1 MPRFC
6 KRLTLGHR
14 NCRIAVFSRAM
25 RKWARRKLKDIWYRG
40 YAAGY
45 QAGNY
50 DGIEYLTN
58 RVILEMHQ
66 DAVLSITADLDTL
79 ERIVEI
85 IEAVR
90 DNGETHRDK
99 SED

>member
-1 MPRFC
+1 VEVFRSYERKAL
-6 KRLTLGHR
+6 KRR
-14 NCRIAVFSRAM
+14 SV
-25 RKWARRKLKDIWYRG
+25 DIWYKG

-45 QAGNY
+45 RDSHHDTLEFFTEQ
-50 DGIEYLTN
+50 
-58 RVILEMHQ
+58 VIFEIHE
-66 DAVLSITADLDTL
+66 DAVLSMTADLDTL

-90 DNGETHRDK
+90 DNGETQRDK

>member
-1 MPRFC
+1 MFRSTMQ
-6 KRLTLGHR
+6 R
-14 NCRIAVFSRAM
+14 
-25 RKWARRKLKDIWYRG
+25 WAKRKLKDIWYRG

-50 DGIEYLTN
+50 DGIEYFAD
-58 RVILEMHQ
+58 RVILELRE
-66 DAVLSITADLDTL
+66 DGVLSMTADLDTL

-90 DNGETHRDK
+90 DNGETQND
-99 SED
+99 

>member
-1 MPRFC
+1 MFRSYERKAL
-6 KRLTLGHR
+6 KRR
-14 NCRIAVFSRAM
+14 SV
-25 RKWARRKLKDIWYRG
+25 DIWYKG

-45 QAGNY
+45 NDSHY
-50 DGIEYLTN
+50 DTIEFFSEQ
-58 RVILEMHQ
+58 VILEMRQ
-66 DAVLSITADLDTL
+66 DAVLSTTADLDTL